1 MKDTPLPDTHTNTVP
16 FFIIA
21 IQYVC
26 PIIIIDFLF
35 YYKDSDETLYLEIP
49 CKEHSQFPYICYCSY
64 YIDSNCVKTEGTNK
78 HVKLFELSFKSVYDL
93 QIKLFDIL
101 TLRVFFFFSFFF

>member
-16 FFIIA
+16 FFLIA

-26 PIIIIDFLF
+26 PIIKIDFLF
-35 YYKDSDETLYLEIP
+35 YNKDSDETLYLEIT
-49 CKEHSQFPYICYCSY
+49 CKEHCQFPYICACSY

-78 HVKLFELSFKSVYDL
+78 HVKLF
-93 QIKLFDIL
+93 I
-101 TLRVFFFFSFFF
+101 

>member
-16 FFIIA
+16 FFLIA

-35 YYKDSDETLYLEIP
+35 YNKDSDETLYLEIT
-49 CKEHSQFPYICYCSY
+49 CKEHGQFPYICDCSY
-64 YIDSNCVKTEGTNK
+64 CINSNCVKIEGTNK
-78 HVKLFELSFKSVYDL
+78 HVTLFELPFKCVYDV
-93 QIKLFDIL
+93 QIDLFDIL
-101 TLRVFFFFSFFF
+101 TLRGIFFLSFFF